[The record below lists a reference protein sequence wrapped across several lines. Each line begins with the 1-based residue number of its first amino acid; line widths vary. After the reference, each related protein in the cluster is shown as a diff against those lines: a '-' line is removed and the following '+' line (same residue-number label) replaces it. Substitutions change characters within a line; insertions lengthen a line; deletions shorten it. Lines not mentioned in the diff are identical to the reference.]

1 MRHGSVWLA
10 LSLALMILWAPFAVA
25 AAPERSTPRV
35 QALGAPRDPLS
46 IAPANDARV
55 AAPVRLDAS
64 ARTRTNAAGRRLAFP
79 DLDLLSAA
87 KPAPVAR
94 TLRPAAEPR
103 TAAFSGTD
111 WLDLDRGNTKT
122 AAAPRTATRDAPWNA
137 DRLLADAT
145 HMNDAFCALAV
156 SPVTGHLYAV
166 FEAAD
171 LGGTDR
177 DIHIAR
183 SQDDGQTWTVWEMP
197 SFSEDEYMPDVAI
210 DAAGFIHV
218 VWIRDDGY
226 IVRTRSADGDDPTS
240 WAWIKGLF
248 TDSINATPTVAVTGA
263 GDFATLFI
271 AASYQEINWDLYQWE
286 WTLIWMWSTN
296 AGNTVS
302 FDYLVPDGYPDLWP
316 DAALDGALA
325 HLINGEA
332 SVYGDPTRI
341 LLATDAVSGGFV
353 DFIDLCTWTTN
364 SCGFPR
370 VAAAAGEV
378 FAVFQH
384 DFDDGL
390 GNIDGDIIYA
400 FSWDSGTTMFGP
412 YEIVADEYESVGPT
426 VFTRD
431 GIVGCLWLD
440 APPNGDEFDVAA
452 RQAGGH
458 GHPDNFG
465 DIEIVTDQNL
475 AEPQYR
481 YLDGAVGDDLLHA
494 GWIDRRDTPTQ
505 GHNVYTCERS
515 THPDLSPFVPEG
527 WDASL
532 VGNMFAGE
540 RSTGYLAAGQRAFIS
555 FAFINDGL
563 VDTSVEFRI
572 ELSVDGTPVSA
583 WTMPGGLAVST
594 YVTVEDHQLIL
605 GAGPHEISFSVDTLG
620 EVPESDETDNV
631 VAETWVWVEGDPL
644 LRVEP
649 AHVTHHFAEPPS
661 RAGLDRLATAPPT
674 RRVNHLEVVDA
685 RLRTALTAAA
695 PDGTLAVIVEP
706 VLRLDVRTLDAAL
719 GGVSRDQRRET
730 ATAALRATLARA
742 GDELAPAFAEL
753 SAKGQLADV
762 RELWLAGA
770 YAADLTPAGVQA
782 LAADPAVG
790 RIWLDD
796 RKSRTYAAPGSTQ
809 DGAEKAL
816 AWHLPQVGAPQAW
829 AQGYDGTGV
838 LVGHVDTGVS
848 YDHPDLAGRM
858 WDGGATW
865 PHHGYDAV
873 DDDDDPYEGDTTILH
888 GTHTAGLIVG
898 DGSGGTETGAA
909 PGATLMALRAVPGY
923 YSDMVEAMQFGIDNG
938 PVDLFSFSAG
948 WDDPANEL
956 KEANRANADVLL
968 TLGIT
973 WITAA
978 GNGDNYGGHLPL
990 PQDIGTPAD
999 CPDPWFG
1006 AAGHSSVI
1014 AVGATDASD
1023 AVWANSS
1030 IGPTVWAVTGTDYDD
1045 YPYPP
1050 GLMKPDLSAPGVDV
1064 TSTYGNSGYV
1074 AYSGTSM
1081 SCPLVAGAAAI
1092 LLQASPGAAPALLA
1106 EALESSAVDLGAPG
1120 RDNSAGA
1127 GRLDIPAAL
1136 AAIPTQG
1143 LETFTLHNDGVLPLS
1158 LDAVTWQESWL
1169 DVTPLSARIDPGDS
1183 LLCRATFDPAGLP
1196 AGHHYDDIVL
1206 ASDDPAGPHTVR
1218 AKLIIGDVTDV
1229 DGPPGAAIATRLDG
1243 YPNPFNPRTT
1253 LRFDLARAGRVELA
1267 VYDLQGRRVRVL
1279 VSAALAA
1286 GRHEIVWDG
1295 LDGQGR
1301 TLSSGVYFARATL
1314 PDGVNAVRKMMLVR

>member
-1 MRHGSVWLA
+1 MRHGSVWLTLVLG
-10 LSLALMILWAPFAVA
+10 LSTLITGIAVA
-25 AAPERSTPRV
+25 DAPERATPRV
-35 QALGAPRDPLS
+35 RELDAPRNPLE
-46 IAPANDARV
+46 IAAANPARV
-55 AAPVRLDAS
+55 ADPVRLAGS
-64 ARTRTNAAGRRLAFP
+64 ARTRANAAGRRLAFP
-79 DLDLLSAA
+79 DLDLRAAA
-87 KPAPVAR
+87 KAAPVAR
-94 TLRPAAEPR
+94 ALTPAGPPR
-103 TAAFSGTD
+103 TAAFDDMS
-111 WLDLDRGNTKT
+111 WLELDRDGTGAAKT
-122 AAAPRTATRDAPWNA
+122 VRDATRDAPWST

-156 SPVTGHLYAV
+156 SPTTGDLYAV
-166 FEAAD
+166 FEATD

-183 SQDDGQTWTVWEMP
+183 SQDDGQTWDVWEMP
-197 SFSEDEYMPDVAI
+197 SFPEDEYMPDVAI

-271 AASYQEINWDLYQWE
+271 AASYQEINYDLYQWE

-341 LLATDAVSGGFV
+341 LLATDAVSGGFT

-370 VAAAAGEV
+370 VAAATGEV

-400 FSWDSGTTMFGP
+400 FSWDSGTSMFGP
-412 YEIVADEYESVGPT
+412 YELVADEYESVGPT

-440 APPNGDEFDVAA
+440 APPNADEFDVAA

-494 GWIDRRDTPTQ
+494 GWIDRRDTPTE

-527 WDASL
+527 WEAAL
-532 VGNMFAGE
+532 VGSMFAGE
-540 RSTGYLAAGQRAFIS
+540 RETGYLAAGQRAFIS

-563 VDTSVEFRI
+563 ADTSVEFRI
-572 ELSVDGTPVSA
+572 ELSVDGIPVAA
-583 WTMPGGLAVST
+583 WTMPGGLDVST
-594 YVTVEDHQLIL
+594 YVTIEDHQLIL
-605 GAGPHEISFSVDTLG
+605 GAGPHEISFAVDTLD

-631 VAETWVWVEGDPL
+631 VAETWIWIDGDPL
-644 LRVEP
+644 LRAEP
-649 AHVTHHFAEPPS
+649 DFVTHHFAQPPLL
-661 RAGLDRLATAPPT
+661 AGLDRLAADPPT
-674 RRVNHLEVVDA
+674 RRVGHLEVLDA
-685 RLRTALTAAA
+685 RLREALTMAA

-706 VLRLDVRTLDAAL
+706 VLRLDAHALDAAL
-719 GGVSRDQRRET
+719 GGAPRGDRRET
-730 ATAALRATLARA
+730 VAAALRTTLSRA
-742 GDELAPAFAEL
+742 GDELAPAFAAL
-753 SAKGQLADV
+753 SAAGDLKHTQD
-762 RELWLAGA
+762 LWLAGA
-770 YAADLTPAGVQA
+770 YAADLTPDGVRA

-790 RIWLDD
+790 RLWLDD
-796 RKSRTYAAPGSTQ
+796 RKSRTYAASGEPAQG
-809 DGAEKAL
+809 EKAL
-816 AWHLPQVGAPQAW
+816 AWHLPRVGAPQAW
-829 AQGYDGTGV
+829 AQGFDGDGV

-858 WDGGATW
+858 WDGGPSW

-873 DDDDDPYEGDTTILH
+873 DDDDDPYEGDTEVVH

-923 YSDMVEAMQFGIDNG
+923 YSDMVEAMQFGLDNG
-938 PVDLFSFSAG
+938 PVDVFNFSAG
-948 WDDPANEL
+948 WDDPANDL

-968 TLGIT
+968 AMGIT

-978 GNGDNYGGHLPL
+978 GNGDGYGGHYPL

-1014 AVGATDASD
+1014 AVGATTSSD
-1023 AVWANSS
+1023 AIWANSS
-1030 IGPTVWAVTGTDYDD
+1030 VGPTIWDISGTDYDD

-1050 GLMKPDLSAPGVDV
+1050 GLMKPDISAPGVDI
-1064 TSTYGNSGYV
+1064 TSTYGNSGYI

-1081 SCPLVAGAAAI
+1081 SCPLVTGATAI
-1092 LLQASPGAAPALLA
+1092 LLQVSPGAAPALLA
-1106 EALESSAVDLGAPG
+1106 EALETSAVDIGAPG

-1127 GRLDIPAAL
+1127 GLLDIPAAIEAL
-1136 AAIPTQG
+1136 PLQG
-1143 LETFTLHNDGVLPLS
+1143 VETFVVHNDGVLPLS
-1158 LDAVTWQESWL
+1158 LDAVTWSAAWL
-1169 DVTPLSARIDPGDS
+1169 DVTPLSARVDPGDS
-1183 LLCRATFDPAGLP
+1183 VVCRATFDPAGL
-1196 AGHHYDDIVL
+1196 GNGLYYDDIL
-1206 ASDDPAGPHTVR
+1206 LDSDDPAAPHAVR
-1218 AKLIIGDVTDV
+1218 AKLIIGDVTGV
-1229 DGPPGAAIATRLDG
+1229 DGPPAAVASRLAN

-1279 VSAALAA
+1279 VSETRPA
-1286 GRHEIVWDG
+1286 GRHEVSWDG
-1295 LDGQGR
+1295 RDDQGHG
-1301 TLSSGVYFARATL
+1301 LSSGIYFARVVL
-1314 PDGVNAVRKMMLVR
+1314 PDGAHAARKLTLVR